1 MSKSIFITDI
11 HFSVRGG
18 SQYYIERYKLF
29 FENIF
34 FPYIDKHNIET
45 VYCLGDTWEDRKN
58 INVNALK
65 ETRKMFFDELE
76 KRGVQFV
83 AILGNH
89 DVFFRNTNET
99 NSMDIIESS
108 YKNVRIIDE
117 YEEIYIGHK
126 RFGFMSWVNNENL
139 ERNLERIKSTS
150 TADILCGHFEIV
162 GFEMTKGNV
171 ADKGFEQSLFG
182 RFELVLSG
190 HFHIK
195 NKIGH
200 IYYIGNPFQ
209 TNWDDYNSDRGFH
222 VYDHDTNTFEFIKNT
237 YENFDVIIYDDAV
250 NISTFNFDKYKDQK
264 IKVLVNNVAGLKQ
277 ASYLTFLE
285 NLNTKVFEYTVVE
298 INDESALIEDST
310 TALNMKSNTEMIKE
324 YVNGLTM
331 EDTEKSEVINI
342 MLDLYNEAIN
352 LRESN

>member
-1 MSKSIFITDI
+1 MKTAIITDI
-11 HFSVRGG
+11 HFCIRNG
-18 SQYYIERYKLF
+18 SPYYAERYRLF

-34 FPYIDKHNIET
+34 FPYIDKHDIKT
-45 VYCLGDTWEDRKN
+45 ILCLGDTFEDRKN
-58 INVNALK
+58 LNILGLK
-65 ETRKMFFDELE
+65 AAREMFFDEAL
-76 KRGVQFV
+76 KRDIKIIS
-83 AILGNH
+83 ILGNH
-89 DVFFRNTNET
+89 DVFYRNTNNI

-108 YKNVRIIDE
+108 YKNVYIVNE
-117 YEEIYIGHK
+117 YEEFK
-126 RFGFMSWVNNENL
+126 FGNKIFGMMSWVNNENM

-150 TADILCGHFEIV
+150 NADFLLMHAEIV

-352 LRESN
+352 LRETN

>member
-1 MSKSIFITDI
+1 
-11 HFSVRGG
+11 
-18 SQYYIERYKLF
+18 
-29 FENIF
+29 
-34 FPYIDKHNIET
+34 
-45 VYCLGDTWEDRKN
+45 
-58 INVNALK
+58 
-65 ETRKMFFDELE
+65 
-76 KRGVQFV
+76 
-83 AILGNH
+83 
-89 DVFFRNTNET
+89 
-99 NSMDIIESS
+99 
-108 YKNVRIIDE
+108 
-117 YEEIYIGHK
+117 
-126 RFGFMSWVNNENL
+126 MSWVNNENL

-200 IYYIGNPFQ
+200 IYYIGYPFQ

>member
-1 MSKSIFITDI
+1 MKTALITDI
-11 HFSVRGG
+11 HFCIRNG
-18 SQYYIERYKLF
+18 SPYYAERYRLF

-34 FPYIDKHNIET
+34 FPYIDKHNIKT
-45 VYCLGDTWEDRKN
+45 ILCLGDTFEDRKN
-58 INVNALK
+58 LNILGLK
-65 ETRKMFFDELE
+65 AAREMFFDEAL
-76 KRGVQFV
+76 KRDIKIIS
-83 AILGNH
+83 ILGNH
-89 DVFFRNTNET
+89 DLFFRNTNEV

-108 YKNVRIIDE
+108 YKNVYIVNE
-117 YEEIYIGHK
+117 YEEFK
-126 RFGFMSWVNNENL
+126 FGDKIFGLMSWVNNENL
-139 ERNLERIKSTS
+139 DRNLERIKSTS
-150 TADILCGHFEIV
+150 NADFLLMHAEIV

-264 IKVLVNNVAGLKQ
+264 VKVLVHNVTGLKQ

-298 INDESALIEDST
+298 INDESAINADST

>member
-1 MSKSIFITDI
+1 MKTAIITDI
-11 HFSVRGG
+11 HFCIRNG
-18 SQYYIERYKLF
+18 SPYYAERYRLF

-34 FPYIDKHNIET
+34 FPYIDKHNIKT
-45 VYCLGDTWEDRKN
+45 ILCLGDTFEDRKN
-58 INVNALK
+58 LNILGLK
-65 ETRKMFFDELE
+65 AAREMFFDEAL
-76 KRGVQFV
+76 KRDIKIIS
-83 AILGNH
+83 ILGNH

-108 YKNVRIIDE
+108 YKNVYIVNE
-117 YEEIYIGHK
+117 YEEFK
-126 RFGFMSWVNNENL
+126 FGNKIFGMMSWVNNENL
-139 ERNLERIKSTS
+139 DRNLERIKSTS
-150 TADILCGHFEIV
+150 NADFLLMHAEIV

>member
-1 MSKSIFITDI
+1 MKTALITDI
-11 HFSVRGG
+11 HFCIRNG
-18 SQYYIERYKLF
+18 SPYYAERYRLF

-34 FPYIDKHNIET
+34 FPYIDKHNIKT
-45 VYCLGDTWEDRKN
+45 ILCLGDTFEDRKN
-58 INVNALK
+58 LNILGLK
-65 ETRKMFFDELE
+65 AAREMFFDEAL
-76 KRGVQFV
+76 KRDIKIIS
-83 AILGNH
+83 ILGNH
-89 DVFFRNTNET
+89 DLFFRNTNEV

-108 YKNVRIIDE
+108 YKNVYIVNE
-117 YEEIYIGHK
+117 YEEFK
-126 RFGFMSWVNNENL
+126 FGNKIFGMMSWVNNENL
-139 ERNLERIKSTS
+139 DRNLERIKSTS
-150 TADILCGHFEIV
+150 NADFLLMHAEIV

>member
-1 MSKSIFITDI
+1 MKTALITDI
-11 HFSVRGG
+11 HFCIRNG
-18 SQYYIERYKLF
+18 SPYYAERYRLF

-34 FPYIDKHNIET
+34 FPYIDKHNIKT
-45 VYCLGDTWEDRKN
+45 ILCLGDTFEDRKN
-58 INVNALK
+58 LNILGLK
-65 ETRKMFFDELE
+65 AAREMFFDEAL
-76 KRGVQFV
+76 KRDVKIIS
-83 AILGNH
+83 ILGNH

-108 YKNVRIIDE
+108 YKNVYIVNE
-117 YEEIYIGHK
+117 YEEFK
-126 RFGFMSWVNNENL
+126 FGDKIFGLMSWVNNENL
-139 ERNLERIKSTS
+139 DRNLERIKSTS
-150 TADILCGHFEIV
+150 NADFLLMHAEIV

>member
-1 MSKSIFITDI
+1 MKTAIITDI
-11 HFSVRGG
+11 HFCIRNG
-18 SQYYIERYKLF
+18 SPYYAERYRLF

-34 FPYIDKHNIET
+34 FPYIDKHNIKT
-45 VYCLGDTWEDRKN
+45 ILCLGDTFEDRKN
-58 INVNALK
+58 LNILGLK
-65 ETRKMFFDELE
+65 SAREMFFDEAL
-76 KRGVQFV
+76 KRDIKIIS
-83 AILGNH
+83 ILGNH
-89 DVFFRNTNET
+89 DVFFRNTNEV

-108 YKNVRIIDE
+108 YKNVYIVNE
-117 YEEIYIGHK
+117 YEEFK
-126 RFGFMSWVNNENL
+126 FGNKIFGMMSWVNNENL
-139 ERNLERIKSTS
+139 DRNLERIKSTS
-150 TADILCGHFEIV
+150 NADFLLMHAEIV

>member
-1 MSKSIFITDI
+1 MKTAIITDI
-11 HFSVRGG
+11 HFCIRNG
-18 SQYYIERYKLF
+18 STYYAERYRLF

-34 FPYIDKHNIET
+34 FPYIDKHNIKT
-45 VYCLGDTWEDRKN
+45 ILCLGDTFEDRKN
-58 INVNALK
+58 LNILGLK
-65 ETRKMFFDELE
+65 AAREMFFDEAL
-76 KRGVQFV
+76 KRDIKIIS
-83 AILGNH
+83 ILGNH

-108 YKNVRIIDE
+108 YKNVYIVNE
-117 YEEIYIGHK
+117 YEEFK
-126 RFGFMSWVNNENL
+126 FGNKIFGMMSWVNNENL
-139 ERNLERIKSTS
+139 DRNLERIKSTS
-150 TADILCGHFEIV
+150 NADFLLMHAEIV